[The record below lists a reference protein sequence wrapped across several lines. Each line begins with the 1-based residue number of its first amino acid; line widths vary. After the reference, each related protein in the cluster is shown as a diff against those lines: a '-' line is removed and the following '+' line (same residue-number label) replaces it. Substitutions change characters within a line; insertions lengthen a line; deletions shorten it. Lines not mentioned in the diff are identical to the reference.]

1 MKKFCISLREHAV
14 NVINFEKRKMLSLTK
29 KSYYQQVRDH
39 CHFAGKYRGTAHGIC
54 NLRYNVP
61 NKILVVFHNGVLGT
75 N

>member
-29 KSYYQQVRDH
+29 KSYYRQVRDH
-39 CHFAGKYRGTAHGIC
+39 CHFAGKYRGTGHGIC

-61 NKILVVFHNGVLGT
+61 NKVLVVFHNGVLGT